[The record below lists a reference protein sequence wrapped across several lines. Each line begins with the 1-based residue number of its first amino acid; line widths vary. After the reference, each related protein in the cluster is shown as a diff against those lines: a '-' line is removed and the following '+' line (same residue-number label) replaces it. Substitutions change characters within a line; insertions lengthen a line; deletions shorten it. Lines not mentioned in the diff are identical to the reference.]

1 MAKKLTNSNRKQ
13 KYTVKDGETLL
24 DVYTKFGN
32 QTTVGAI
39 MEANGLKKSAVKS
52 GKTLEIPVTF

>member
-1 MAKKLTNSNRKQ
+1 MAKKPINFNRKQ

-24 DVYTKFGN
+24 DVYSKFSS